1 MGKDDDR
8 SDDGASADRFTLL
21 EAQVVEMQRR
31 LAEIEGTLAS
41 LGIRTGEEG
50 DDEPAGGFRG
60 QIDQVLLEMMKLHPD
75 YEDIDE
81 VLTREAIDEAFARM
95 TEQYIEQEE
104 AEADPQEV
112 EEALRQR
119 VWSMPNPY
127 RFLYEMV
134 LAQEAE
140 DEVGGETEH

>member
-1 MGKDDDR
+1 MSDTPDDT
-8 SDDGASADRFTLL
+8 DRFALL
-21 EAQVVEMQRR
+21 EGQVAEMQKR

-50 DDEPAGGFRG
+50 EDEPAGGFRG

-75 YEDIDE
+75 YEDIEE
-81 VLTREAIDEAFARM
+81 VLTRDAIDDAFARM
-95 TEQYIEQEE
+95 TLQYLETEE
-104 AEADPQEV
+104 ADADPVEV

-127 RFLYEMV
+127 RFLYEMI
-134 LAQEAE
+134 LAGEAE
-140 DEVGGETEH
+140 DDIGGETEH